1 MYPKWR
7 WTEQS
12 ISNKSEA
19 ESYERILLWVEEPFQ
34 FSVKVLVVSC
44 GWFSLSLESDN
55 FLLCSGSLHFLLM
68 PGEPPDTQCDQRNM
82 GSFQCQSFPF
92 PLFQFYNCRHLLI
105 HSDLSSP
112 QITEVLGLSLTVII
126 LKEECWMWKKIT
138 CLRSLCQIPLDG
150 EISVAAVPRFYF
162 SILNV
167 KLLFNG
173 F

>member
-1 MYPKWR
+1 MKEFFCELRSTFSSQWR
-7 WTEQS
+7 C
-12 ISNKSEA
+12 
-19 ESYERILLWVEEPFQ
+19 L
-34 FSVKVLVVSC
+34 
-44 GWFSLSLESDN
+44 LSLVADSPCLWRVTTS
-55 FLLCSGSLHFLLM
+55 FMFRSLHFLLM
-68 PGEPPDTQCDQRNM
+68 PGEPRHSAWSKRNV
-82 GSFQCQSFPF
+82 GGFQYQSLPF
-92 PLFQFYNCRHLLI
+92 PLFSFYSCKHLWI

-150 EISVAAVPRFYF
+150 EISIAAVPCFYF

>member
-1 MYPKWR
+1 MWKDFSVSWGVL
-7 WTEQS
+7 S
-12 ISNKSEA
+12 VLSEGA
-19 ESYERILLWVEEPFQ
+19 CCLLWLILPVFGEWQLP
-34 FSVKVLVVSC
+34 
-44 GWFSLSLESDN
+44 
-55 FLLCSGSLHFLLM
+55 LCSGSLHFLLM
-68 PGEPPDTQCDQRNM
+68 PGEPRHSAWSKRNV
-82 GSFQCQSFPF
+82 GGFQYQSLPF
-92 PLFQFYNCRHLLI
+92 PLFSFYSCKHLWI
-105 HSDLSSP
+105 HSVLSSP

-150 EISVAAVPRFYF
+150 EISIAAVPCFYF